1 MNDTNAK
8 TNEKKNQSSFHN
20 IGWKFFFS
28 LQSNKIYQR
37 QHTTYTHTHTQTL
50 IILGLFF

>member
-20 IGWKFFFS
+20 IGWKFFF
-28 LQSNKIYQR
+28 LYNPTKFIKDNT
-37 QHTTYTHTHTQTL
+37 QHIHTHTHKP
-50 IILGLFF
+50 